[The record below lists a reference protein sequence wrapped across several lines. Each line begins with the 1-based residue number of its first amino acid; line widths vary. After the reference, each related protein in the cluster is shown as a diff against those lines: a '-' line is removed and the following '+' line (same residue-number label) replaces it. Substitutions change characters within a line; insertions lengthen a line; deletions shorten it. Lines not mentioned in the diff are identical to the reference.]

1 MKNQRKTE
9 QQLGIIE
16 LKQYIGFSSVPDL
29 IRNRSI
35 EGGFEI
41 NVLVTG
47 RRGLGAST
55 LINSLFGAP
64 IISKSRT
71 NDLAVTK
78 NEIIENG
85 ISLKTTTATYHS
97 DKIKPIIDY
106 IDSKNM
112 EYFENEQGPYKIHK
126 DTRIHVCIYLI
137 PSDHLQESEI
147 SFIKALSKKTN
158 FVPVIPK
165 ADMYTNEELS
175 HRKTII
181 YNILQD
187 RNVLCFPP
195 ARSLENGDSDVED
208 LDQNIPYAVIA
219 SETVHEINGEIIR
232 GRKYP
237 WGFIDIENEDGND
250 FKSLQR
256 MLIYKHFDE
265 LINKTHI
272 TFYNEFRKNVLE
284 IERNR
289 GSIQLARY
297 DKLKKEMNLI
307 LKERYQKKIKE
318 LMEEEELL
326 DNMIKK
332 MNLENTNDLKQVE
345 DKEKI
350 KEEIK

>member
-1 MKNQRKTE
+1 MKELSKSE
-9 QQLGIIE
+9 QQLGTIE
-16 LKQYIGFSSVPDL
+16 LNKHIGFSSVPDL

-35 EGGFEI
+35 EDGFEI

-47 RRGLGAST
+47 RRGLGSST
-55 LINSLFGAP
+55 LMNSLFGAP

-71 NDLAVTK
+71 NDLSVTK

-97 DKIKPIIDY
+97 DKIKTIIDY

-126 DTRIHVCIYLI
+126 DTRIHVCLYLI
-137 PSDHLQESEI
+137 PSDHFMDSEI
-147 SFIKALSKKTN
+147 DFIKAISKKTN

-175 HRKTII
+175 NRKTVIF
-181 YNILQD
+181 NILQD
-187 RNVLCFPP
+187 KGVLCFSPTN
-195 ARSLENGDSDVED
+195 SEENADSDVED
-208 LDQNIPYAVIA
+208 LDNHLPFAVIA
-219 SETVHEINGEIIR
+219 SETVHEIGGEIIR

-237 WGFIDIENEDGND
+237 WGFIDIEDEEGND

-272 TFYNEFRKNVLE
+272 KFYNDFRKNVME
-284 IERNR
+284 IERN
-289 GSIQLARY
+289 SENIQLSRY
-297 DKLKKEMNLI
+297 DKLKNEMNLI

-318 LMEEEELL
+318 LREEEDLL
-326 DNMIKK
+326 DAMLRK
-332 MNLENTNDLKQVE
+332 MDLDGNNNRSQVE
-345 DKEKI
+345 NDNSA
-350 KEEIK
+350 EEVK